1 MSANFTGVTF
11 PYQKV
16 APANDAVIRRAIF
29 DDGILTGCDLSYSGS
44 TLTMTA
50 GQLMICGR
58 QIIHPSSQ
66 NWAVTGATSGYARLV
81 LTIDVTRTSTKDT
94 FDQVVDEIQYATD
107 ANGFADLTTAD
118 INATGTRYQVAV
130 CVVSLGPG
138 GITGIASKLDMT
150 EGGGA
155 GGNLKVIALAGVAV
169 TVTKGSKVKQ
179 KVADAAGVAMFT
191 GLETGT
197 WTVTL
202 PADVSPPTRTVDID
216 VDYVVVIAYF
226 SATINITYPA
236 GSTCTCSDGTT
247 TLSAPDTS
255 GTWACIVP
263 NAGTWTA
270 AATDGVENTSESVSI
285 TTDGQIAAIELSYLL
300 WLYKSGNTY
309 NAVTGGWSVAEH
321 ASTGGSFDSV
331 LTLNDDSMLLSTEVF
346 GGSVVYANAFT
357 NNSIDLTGVNT
368 LKFKIT
374 GIGDQISATN
384 PSGDVQN
391 FRFSLVVANA
401 RPTTQSPTFTA
412 DLRILATGEYSVDVS
427 SISAGYVGV
436 WITTVGYIKTTLTIS
451 EIWGEE

>member
-11 PYQKV
+11 PNQKV
-16 APANDAVIRRAIF
+16 TPANDAVIRRAIF

-66 NWAVTGATSGYARLV
+66 NWAVTEATSGYARLV

-138 GITGIASKLDMT
+138 GITGIASKLDVT

-169 TVTKGSKVKQ
+169 TVTNGSKVKQ

-191 GLETGT
+191 GLETGA

-263 NAGTWTA
+263 NAGTWTVTSTSGTE
-270 AATDGVENTSESVSI
+270 TDSKAVTI
-285 TTDGQIAAIELSYLL
+285 TTDGQSTSVELSYALFL
-300 WLYKSGNTY
+300 FKPNAPSDIIAGEWEMPANG
-309 NAVTGGWSVAEH
+309 AVTAEAELTVKSVNNYNGYILISARTKGQIDLTEYSTLQATCKASGGFDTKLEVYSGSSVV
-321 ASTGGSFDSV
+321 ASTAIGTD
-331 LTLNDDSMLLSTEVF
+331 LTTVTVDISALSGLHSIGF
-346 GGSVVYANAFT
+346 GGSH
-357 NNSIDLTGVNT
+357 
-368 LKFKIT
+368 
-374 GIGDQISATN
+374 
-384 PSGDVQN
+384 
-391 FRFSLVVANA
+391 
-401 RPTTQSPTFTA
+401 TA
-412 DLRILATGEYSVDVS
+412 Y
-427 SISAGYVGV
+427 
-436 WITTVGYIKTTLTIS
+436 LTITYTAT
-451 EIWGEE
+451 EIKLMK

>member
-11 PYQKV
+11 PNQKV
-16 APANDAVIRRAIF
+16 TPANDAVIRRAIF

-66 NWAVTGATSGYARLV
+66 NWAVTEATSGYARLV

-130 CVVSLGPG
+130 CLVSLGPG
-138 GITGIASKLDMT
+138 GITGIASKLDVT

-191 GLETGT
+191 GLETGA

-263 NAGTWTA
+263 NAGTWTVTSTSGTE
-270 AATDGVENTSESVSI
+270 TDSKAVTI
-285 TTDGQIAAIELSYLL
+285 TTDGQSTSVELSYALFL
-300 WLYKSGNTY
+300 FKPNAPSDIIAGEWEMPANS
-309 NAVTGGWSVAEH
+309 AVTAEAELTVKSV
-321 ASTGGSFDSV
+321 
-331 LTLNDDSMLLSTEVF
+331 
-346 GGSVVYANAFT
+346 
-357 NNSIDLTGVNT
+357 NNYNGNRIISARTKGQIDLTEYST
-368 LKFKIT
+368 LQATCKASGGSDTKLEVYSGSSVVAST
-374 GIGDQISATN
+374 AIGTDLTTVTVDISAL
-384 PSGDVQN
+384 SGLHSIG
-391 FRFSLVVANA
+391 FAG
-401 RPTTQSPTFTA
+401 THTA
-412 DLRILATGEYSVDVS
+412 YLA
-427 SISAGYVGV
+427 
-436 WITTVGYIKTTLTIS
+436 ITYTATEIKLMK
-451 EIWGEE
+451 